1 MKNIIRLIVFAVFM
15 VTACTA
21 EMTPVEMDKPQ
32 EGQTIA
38 DVETL
43 AIGAPLYTSKEGYPS
58 KEEYVGIL
66 NDMGAKVLK
75 ERIVT
80 YNTVAQGIRQK
91 TGKDVYTL
99 DRIPAAKIF
108 KDNVMDFADAYLVS
122 TVTMSRRTVM
132 FFDVYR
138 AGTNE
143 LLYGYELILDN
154 EDKDDVKTYSELVE
168 KFYKHFISVQES
180 QKKEKEKA
188 DRKAQKEREKAERKA
203 QKEREGK

>member
-1 MKNIIRLIVFAVFM
+1 MKKFFQMIAFAVFM
-15 VTACTA
+15 ATMCPSALAYVETAS
-21 EMTPVEMDKPQ
+21 PQ

-43 AIGAPLYTSKEGYPS
+43 AIGAPLYTAKEGYPS

-66 NDMGAKVLK
+66 NAMGAKVLK
-75 ERIVT
+75 GGIVT
-80 YNTVAQGIRQK
+80 YDAVAQGIRQK
-91 TGKDVYTL
+91 TGKDVYAL

-108 KDNVMDFADAYLVS
+108 KDNVMDFADAYVVS
-122 TVTMSRRTVM
+122 TVTMSRRTVL

-143 LLYGYELILDN
+143 RLYGYELILDSD
-154 EDKDDVKTYSELVE
+154 EPDDVKTYSEMAGR
-168 KFYKHFISVQES
+168 FYKHFVSVQET

-188 DRKAQKEREKAERKA
+188 ERKAQREREKAARK
-203 QKEREGK
+203 GK

>member
-15 VTACTA
+15 LTACTA
-21 EMTPVEMDKPQ
+21 EMTPVEMEKPQ

-75 ERIVT
+75 DRIVT
-80 YNTVAQGIRQK
+80 YNTVVQGIRQK
-91 TGKDVYTL
+91 TGKDVYAL

-122 TVTMSRRTVM
+122 TVTMSKRTVL
-132 FFDVYR
+132 FFDIYR

-143 LLYGYELILDN
+143 LLYEYELILDS
-154 EDKDDVKTYSELVE
+154 EDKDDVKTYSEMAE
-168 KFYKHFISVQES
+168 KFYKNFLSVQET
-180 QKKEKEKA
+180 QKKDKEKA
-188 DRKAQKEREKAERKA
+188 ERKAQKEREKAERAK
-203 QKEREGK
+203 K

>member
-1 MKNIIRLIVFAVFM
+1 MKKIVQILLLVVVLAMSCPSAFAYVE
-15 VTACTA
+15 TAS
-21 EMTPVEMDKPQ
+21 PQ
-32 EGQTIA
+32 EGQTVA

-43 AIGAPLYTSKEGYPS
+43 AIAAPLYTTKEGYPT

-75 ERIVT
+75 GGIVT
-80 YNTVAQGIRQK
+80 YDTVAQGIRQK
-91 TGKDVYTL
+91 TGKDVYAL

-108 KDNVMDFADAYLVS
+108 KDNVLDFADAYVVS
-122 TVTMSRRTVM
+122 TVTMSRRTVL

-143 LLYGYELILDN
+143 RLYGYELILDSD
-154 EDKDDVKTYSELVE
+154 EQDDVKTYSELVG
-168 KFYKHFISVQES
+168 KFYKHFASVQET

-188 DRKAQKEREKAERKA
+188 DRKAQKEREKEARARK
-203 QKEREGK
+203 